1 MRTGDI
7 TALIGQ
13 RCQLMVQCSVCGG
26 AHVHEGTVSLARQPG
41 EIEVGGARVT
51 LDDVRAVLALPD
63 AEGKVVSRKVFDLVL
78 LGGFALA
85 AFSALR
91 FWI

>member
-1 MRTGDI
+1 MLGR
-7 TALIGQ
+7 

-41 EIEVGGARVT
+41 EIEVGGARFA
-51 LDDVRAVLALPD
+51 LRDVRAVLALPEP
-63 AEGKVVSRKVFDLVL
+63 EGTVVPRRIVDLVL
-78 LGGFALA
+78 LGGLALA

-91 FWI
+91 FWL